1 MPCLIAAPASGSG
14 KTLLSLLLAAL
25 ARSRGL
31 ALQPFKV
38 GPDYLDPQLLSR
50 VSGLTCRNLDPLL
63 CGEQWLRQCFHW
75 HGSRAP
81 LTLVEGVMGLFDGL
95 GPTSRGSSAAVAVQL
110 DLPVVLVVEASRQ
123 AGSLAALVRGFRD
136 HGPPPVR
143 LAGVVL
149 NRVGSERHRALLR
162 EALASIS
169 MPLLGVLPSDQSLE
183 LPSRHLGL
191 LPPGEL
197 SDLADRQRRWA
208 HLAERHL
215 NLDAL
220 WPLLQS
226 PSPLLGAQDPIHWC
240 LAQAQSS
247 PGQVFTPESVG
258 ELALSQKPGSPPA
271 SSPPASSQLALPG
284 PLASPGIGIE
294 PGEGMAPGLRSG
306 PGPQPLLIAVASDA
320 AFHFRYPEAT
330 ELLQALGLEP
340 LPWSPLADDP
350 LPAGCRAVLLPGG
363 YPELHA
369 AQLAASGRSLQA
381 LRTAARQGLPI
392 AAECGGLLLLGREL
406 LDPDGVPHAM
416 AGLLPFNA
424 ARGALSLGYRQA
436 TACRDGLLVRRGE
449 TLWAHEF
456 HRWQLL
462 PAASRGPISSTG
474 PKKSF
479 DIAPELLNEPGNRAN
494 LWQVEGWGV
503 PPSCEG
509 WTTTTLHATWLHL
522 HWAGCPEIPLRLAA
536 ASARAVPLPWNAASC
551 PPPTPAPASP
561 VSAGG

>member
-50 VSGLTCRNLDPLL
+50 VSGLSCRNLDPLL

-95 GPTSRGSSAAVAVQL
+95 GPSSRGSSAAVAAQL

-197 SDLADRQRRWA
+197 SDLAERQRRWA

-215 NLDAL
+215 DLDAL
-220 WPLLQS
+220 WPLLRS
-226 PSPLLGAQDPIHWC
+226 PSPLVGAQDPIHWC

-247 PGQVFTPESVG
+247 PGLGLSFSPTVSNG
-258 ELALSQKPGSPPA
+258 EVANGEFASGDVASGEAASPLAMPSPLGVPGLAAGPGMRPGAGRA
-271 SSPPASSQLALPG
+271 SSPKPLP
-284 PLASPGIGIE
+284 
-294 PGEGMAPGLRSG
+294 
-306 PGPQPLLIAVASDA
+306 IAVASDA

-369 AQLAASGRSLQA
+369 AQLAASGRSLRA
-381 LRTAARQGLPI
+381 LRTAANQGLPI

-406 LDPDGVPHAM
+406 LDPDGIPHAM
-416 AGLLPFNA
+416 AGLLPFSA

-474 PKKSF
+474 PKNSF
-479 DIAPELLNEPGNRAN
+479 DIAPELPNEPGSRAN

-503 PPSCEG
+503 PPACEG

>member
-50 VSGLTCRNLDPLL
+50 VSGLSCRNLDPLL

-95 GPTSRGSSAAVAVQL
+95 GPSSRGSSAAVAAQL

-169 MPLLGVLPSDQSLE
+169 MPLLGVLPSDPSLE

-197 SDLADRQRRWA
+197 SDLAERQRRWA
-208 HLAERHL
+208 TLAERHL

-220 WPLLQS
+220 WPLLRS
-226 PSPLLGAQDPIHWC
+226 PSALPGAQDPIDWC

-247 PGQVFTPESVG
+247 PGQVFTPES
-258 ELALSQKPGSPPA
+258 
-271 SSPPASSQLALPG
+271 SSPQASSQLGLPG
-284 PLASPGIGIE
+284 PLASPGLGIE
-294 PGEGMAPGLRSG
+294 PGKCMAPGLHLG
-306 PGPQPLLIAVASDA
+306 PSPLPIAVASDA

-330 ELLQALGLEP
+330 EMLQALGLEP

-381 LRTAARQGLPI
+381 LRTAAKQGLPI

-406 LDPDGVPHAM
+406 LDPDGVPHGM
-416 AGLLPFNA
+416 AGLLPFGA

-436 TACRDGLLVRRGE
+436 TACGDGLLVRRGE

-462 PAASRGPISSTG
+462 PAGSRGAISSSD
-474 PKKSF
+474 PKNSC
-479 DIAPELLNEPGNRAN
+479 DIAPELPNEPGNRAN

-536 ASARAVPLPWNAASC
+536 ASARAVPLPRSAASC
-551 PPPTPAPASP
+551 PPPTPAPTSP
-561 VSAGG
+561 VSAGA

>member
-50 VSGLTCRNLDPLL
+50 VSGLSCRNLDPLL
-63 CGEQWLRQCFHW
+63 CGEDWVRRCFHW

-95 GPTSRGSSAAVAVQL
+95 GPTSRGSSAAVAAQL

-162 EALASIS
+162 EALASID
-169 MPLLGVLPSDQSLE
+169 MPLLGVLPSDRSLE

-197 SDLADRQRRWA
+197 SDLAERQRRWA

-215 NLDAL
+215 DLEAL

-226 PSPLLGAQDPIHWC
+226 PSPLPGERDPIDWR
-240 LAQAQSS
+240 LAQAQVS
-247 PGQVFTPESVG
+247 PGAG
-258 ELALSQKPGSPPA
+258 RGAN
-271 SSPPASSQLALPG
+271 
-284 PLASPGIGIE
+284 
-294 PGEGMAPGLRSG
+294 
-306 PGPQPLLIAVASDA
+306 PQPLPIAVASDA

-330 ELLQALGLEP
+330 EMLQALGVEP

-350 LPAGCRAVLLPGG
+350 LPDGCRAVLLPGG

-369 AQLAASGRSLQA
+369 AQLAASGRSLQS
-381 LRTAARQGLPI
+381 LRNAAKQGLPI

-406 LDPDGVPHAM
+406 QDPEGIPHAM
-416 AGLLPFNA
+416 AGLLPFSA

-462 PAASRGPISSTG
+462 PDGGKGLMNNCDFASEPL
-474 PKKSF
+474 
-479 DIAPELLNEPGNRAN
+479 PELGNRAN

-503 PPSCEG
+503 PTTCEG
-509 WTTTTLHATWLHL
+509 WTTTTVHASWLHL

-536 ASARAVPLPWNAASC
+536 ASALAVPLPRNATSC
-551 PPPTPAPASP
+551 PPLTPAPAAP
-561 VSAGG
+561 VSVGG

>member
-50 VSGLTCRNLDPLL
+50 VSGITCRNLDPLL

-95 GPTSRGSSAAVAVQL
+95 GPTSRGSSAAVAAQL

-215 NLDAL
+215 DLDAL
-220 WPLLQS
+220 WPLLR
-226 PSPLLGAQDPIHWC
+226 SPLPLAGAQDPIDWC

-247 PGQVFTPESVG
+247 PGLG
-258 ELALSQKPGSPPA
+258 LSFSPKV
-271 SSPPASSQLALPG
+271 SSPAVSSPEV
-284 PLASPGIGIE
+284 S
-294 PGEGMAPGLRSG
+294 S
-306 PGPQPLLIAVASDA
+306 PQPLPIAVASDA

-381 LRTAARQGLPI
+381 LRTAANQGLPI
-392 AAECGGLLLLGREL
+392 AAECGGLLLLGKEL

-416 AGLLPFNA
+416 AGLLPFSA

-462 PAASRGPISSTG
+462 PAGGSGPISSTV
-474 PKKSF
+474 PKNSC
-479 DIAPELLNEPGNRAN
+479 DIAPELPIEPGNRAN

-509 WTTTTLHATWLHL
+509 WTTTTVHATWLHL

-536 ASARAVPLPWNAASC
+536 ASARAVPLPRNAASC

>member
-1 MPCLIAAPASGSG
+1 
-14 KTLLSLLLAAL
+14 
-25 ARSRGL
+25 
-31 ALQPFKV
+31 
-38 GPDYLDPQLLSR
+38 
-50 VSGLTCRNLDPLL
+50 
-63 CGEQWLRQCFHW
+63 
-75 HGSRAP
+75 
-81 LTLVEGVMGLFDGL
+81 
-95 GPTSRGSSAAVAVQL
+95 
-110 DLPVVLVVEASRQ
+110 
-123 AGSLAALVRGFRD
+123 
-136 HGPPPVR
+136 
-143 LAGVVL
+143 
-149 NRVGSERHRALLR
+149 
-162 EALASIS
+162 
-169 MPLLGVLPSDQSLE
+169 
-183 LPSRHLGL
+183 
-191 LPPGEL
+191 
-197 SDLADRQRRWA
+197 
-208 HLAERHL
+208 
-215 NLDAL
+215 
-220 WPLLQS
+220 
-226 PSPLLGAQDPIHWC
+226 
-240 LAQAQSS
+240 
-247 PGQVFTPESVG
+247 
-258 ELALSQKPGSPPA
+258 
-271 SSPPASSQLALPG
+271 
-284 PLASPGIGIE
+284 
-294 PGEGMAPGLRSG
+294 MAPGLRLGLS
-306 PGPQPLLIAVASDA
+306 PQPLPIAVASDA

-350 LPAGCRAVLLPGG
+350 LPAGCRGVLLPGG

-381 LRTAARQGLPI
+381 LRTAANQGLPI

-416 AGLLPFNA
+416 AGLLPFGA

-462 PAASRGPISSTG
+462 PAGSRGPISSSAT
-474 PKKSF
+474 KNSF
-479 DIAPELLNEPGNRAN
+479 DIALELPNQPVNRAN

-503 PPSCEG
+503 PPSREG